1 MLEHKVTLY
10 IPSTKNISETL
21 SENEQSIVI
30 QDALSFLSKQFGGA
44 TALEAKGAW
53 LSESGDLVTES
64 VTLVY
69 SFCEQFGEAEHKI
82 VWAFAEGLKEKLSQE
97 AIAVEIDN
105 KLYFI

>member
-10 IPSTKNISETL
+10 IPSTKNVSEAL
-21 SENEQSIVI
+21 AVSEKNSII
-30 QDALSFLSKQFGGA
+30 ADALAFLSKQFGGA

-53 LSESGDLVTES
+53 ISESGDLVTES

-69 SFCEQFGEAEHKI
+69 SFSGQFGETEHKI
-82 VWAFAEGLKEKLSQE
+82 VWAYAEGLKEKLSQE